1 MSGLINRNA
10 LPDMGSDPPALRS
23 NHTTAELPPAY
34 NSVVAEIPKVP
45 KTQFDAVLRSL
56 LSAAPMPMA
65 DIPRKRE
72 RKAKARPHA
81 KKRD

>member
-1 MSGLINRNA
+1 MV
-10 LPDMGSDPPALRS
+10 D
-23 NHTTAELPPAY
+23 
-34 NSVVAEIPKVP
+34 IPKVP

-72 RKAKARPHA
+72 PKTLVKHGA
-81 KKRD
+81 KKRR